1 MTDSTLPGVGGIIV
15 GSAAGIIRSS
25 PPVLFAAIS
34 GVQCFALGTT
44 YWGTR
49 SFILRAW
56 DTDSG
61 SAAHPSQSPRPPR
74 ERLSASA
81 LAGGVAGSGVGLLTR
96 GPRNAIPGG
105 IMFALFGGGCQ
116 YVYEALDRP
125 AEEGAEA
132 NSNFLQRVAARK
144 WSPFSILSDEDYEK
158 MLRERML
165 KVDVEIALIDDRIA
179 DLETKRQV
187 VDPKEGKQPVL
198 AEKGARK

>member
-1 MTDSTLPGVGGIIV
+1 
-15 GSAAGIIRSS
+15 
-25 PPVLFAAIS
+25 
-34 GVQCFALGTT
+34 
-44 YWGTR
+44 
-49 SFILRAW
+49 
-56 DTDSG
+56 
-61 SAAHPSQSPRPPR
+61 
-74 ERLSASA
+74 
-81 LAGGVAGSGVGLLTR
+81 
-96 GPRNAIPGG
+96 
-105 IMFALFGGGCQ
+105 MFALFGGGCQ